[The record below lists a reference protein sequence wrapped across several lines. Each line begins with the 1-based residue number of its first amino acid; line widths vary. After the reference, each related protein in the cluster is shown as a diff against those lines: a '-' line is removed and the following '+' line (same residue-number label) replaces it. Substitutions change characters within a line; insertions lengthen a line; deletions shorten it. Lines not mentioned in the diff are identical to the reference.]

1 MVKYLRAFSL
11 RSPTFTMK
19 ISRVLVFAALALAIA
34 SPVVRA
40 QDDDDEDDVSDP
52 ECSAPPLLRRRRGR
66 PAEHGARRVRGRASC
81 AQRMGRCAR
90 RFSHTVM

>member
-52 ECSAPPLLRRRRGR
+52 ECSAPPFSAAAEGGPPSTERGACVAAR
-66 PAEHGARRVRGRASC
+66 LAPSGWADARGA
-81 AQRMGRCAR
+81 
-90 RFSHTVM
+90 SHTVM